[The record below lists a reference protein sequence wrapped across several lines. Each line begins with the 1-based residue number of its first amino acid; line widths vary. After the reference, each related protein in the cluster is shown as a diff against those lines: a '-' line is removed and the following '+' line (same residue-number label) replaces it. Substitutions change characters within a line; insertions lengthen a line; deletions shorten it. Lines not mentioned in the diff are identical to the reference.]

1 MASESAGVSCS
12 ELVSYLDNLL
22 DVGRTADLSPNGL
35 QVEGAETVRRIVT
48 GVSAC
53 RELFEQA
60 RQRGAD
66 TLMVH
71 HGIFW
76 RGDPQVLTGFRRRRV
91 AELFE
96 GNLNLI
102 AYHLPLDR
110 HLELGNNALAARR
123 FGLQSVVPFGNFE
136 GASLGVRGQFETPV
150 SPREL
155 AASCLEV
162 FGQAPQ
168 VFDGGRTEIR
178 TLGIISGAAQRELHT
193 AVDEGLDA
201 FITGEV
207 SEWVVNVTR
216 ETGVAYFAAGHYA
229 TEVLGIRK
237 LGEHVAERFGVEVE
251 FVDVPN
257 PV

>member
-1 MASESAGVSCS
+1 
-12 ELVSYLDNLL
+12 LVSYLDQRL
-22 DVGRTADLSPNGL
+22 DAVRTADLAPNGL

-53 RELFEQA
+53 HELFLEA
-60 RQRGAD
+60 RRRGAD
-66 TLMVH
+66 TLLVH

-91 AELFE
+91 AELLD

-110 HLELGNNALAARR
+110 HPELGNNALAARR
-123 FGLQSVVPFGNFE
+123 LGLESVQPFGNFE
-136 GASLGVRGQFETPV
+136 GASLGVHGRFAGPV
-150 SPREL
+150 SADEL
-155 AASCLEV
+155 AAKCAQI

-168 VFDGGRTEIR
+168 VFDGGRTDIR
-178 TLGIISGAAQRELHT
+178 SVCIISGAAQREFHS
-193 AVDEGLDA
+193 AIDEGLDA

-229 TEVLGIRK
+229 TETLGIRA
-237 LGEHVAERFGVEVE
+237 LGEDVASHFHLEVE
-251 FVDVPN
+251 FADIPN
-257 PV
+257 PI